1 MTLGNEFLLVQRWP
15 LKMKGKMGE
24 PWSWVDYFI
33 FFFFSKFSQLVFGL
47 FRRQRLHEM
56 KRDRCADC
64 TRGWLLKA
72 NRSAIWLS
80 LFRTHFFFFF
90 FFFPDK
96 EMIGKIRKQVL
107 MSENVSFFFQLTDSW
122 VAWLV
127 RTNTPLESNC
137 QLTFW
142 YRTKKLSRHLSI
154 IFGLFLPPLMRPPA
168 LLYFFPLLL
177 TR

>member
-33 FFFFSKFSQLVFGL
+33 YYYFFFKVFPTGFWPL
-47 FRRQRLHEM
+47 STTTTSWNETWQVYRLH
-56 KRDRCADC
+56 KRMAVE
-64 TRGWLLKA
+64 GQSVSHLIVPFSYA
-72 NRSAIWLS
+72 
-80 LFRTHFFFFF
+80 FFF

-122 VAWLV
+122 VVWLV

-142 YRTKKLSRHLSI
+142 YRTKKLSRHLPI